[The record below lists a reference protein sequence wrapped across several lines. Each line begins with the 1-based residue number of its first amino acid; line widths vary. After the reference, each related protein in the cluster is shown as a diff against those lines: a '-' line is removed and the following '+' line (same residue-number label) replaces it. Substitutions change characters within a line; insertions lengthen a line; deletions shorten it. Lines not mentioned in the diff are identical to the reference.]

1 MQPQYTPDPLLEP
14 LRRHLT
20 QPQWQNLI
28 ALVLA
33 VQLARTLVLR
43 QLSLFLLC
51 SVFSP
56 SCYRRLA
63 RWLSWE
69 EPPVTEPADAAPGRS
84 RPFDFQ
90 RLHRLW
96 VRAVVATFAPG
107 RGTLVLLIDWTLHR
121 DRCRSLWVML
131 PVGGR
136 AVPLAFWLAGST
148 VGGKGSQRQ
157 LEDEALTQLAL
168 WLGKRR
174 RVVLIGD
181 RGFRGADR
189 MRFLRRL
196 GWHFVLR
203 VTGDTMVQFSPTE
216 SWQSLSAV
224 QPELG
229 GRWQQANVGYGKLNG
244 KPRERVNL
252 VALRA
257 ALPTPKRRRTN
268 KGKLTGQLI
277 EETTWF
283 LATDLPLAT
292 DAVALYALRM
302 QIEQSFRDTKS
313 LFGMEREQTK
323 RPERRLR
330 VLLWAVM
337 IGLALDLR
345 RATPQ
350 PQAPARLPR
359 TRPSDP
365 VLLPGEKPRYRAESA
380 TREGLHALLIEVV
393 LGPSPLREALRAM
406 HQKSERMQQ
415 RPQVRNRRRTTP
427 ALRNRNRTR
436 HVTLQHG

>member
-1 MQPQYTPDPLLEP
+1 MQSQYTPDPLLEP

-20 QPQWQNLI
+20 QPQWQNLL

-43 QLSLFLLC
+43 QLALFLLC
-51 SVFSP
+51 SVFSA

-63 RWLSWE
+63 RLLAWE
-69 EPPVTEPADAAPGRS
+69 DPSDAASPPCQH
-84 RPFDFQ
+84 PFDFQ
-90 RLHRLW
+90 SLHRLW
-96 VRAVVATFAPG
+96 VRAVVAAFAPG

-136 AVPLAFWLAGST
+136 AVPLAFWLAGAT

-157 LEDEALTQLAL
+157 LEDRALTQLAS

-189 MRFLRRL
+189 MRFLKQL

-203 VTGDTMVQFSPTE
+203 VTGDTLVQLTAEQP
-216 SWQSLSAV
+216 WQTLSAL
-224 QPELG
+224 QPSLG
-229 GRWQQANVGYGKLNG
+229 ERWQQANVGYGRRDG
-244 KPRERVNL
+244 KVRARVNL

-257 ALPTPKRRRTN
+257 GLPTPKRHRTN
-268 KGKLTGQLI
+268 KGKPTGQLI

-283 LATDLPLAT
+283 LATDLPLVT

-313 LFGMEREQTK
+313 LFGMEHEQTK

-330 VLLWAVM
+330 VLLWAIM
-337 IGLALDLR
+337 IGMALDLR

-350 PQAPARLPR
+350 PQAPVRLPR

-365 VLLPGEKPRYRAESA
+365 VVLPEAKPRYRAESA

-393 LGPSPLREALRAM
+393 LGASPLRETLLAM
-406 HQKSERMQQ
+406 QRKSERLQQ
-415 RPQVRNRRRTTP
+415 RPQVRDRRRATP
-427 ALRNRNRTR
+427 ALRNRSRTR